1 VVTATTSAEPVLP
14 DESNLLVNKHFISV
28 GSFSPTMQELPDSVY
43 RLAGLLAVDS
53 QHAGQ
58 EVGDVINP
66 IRKGII
72 RESDVFSIA
81 ECVTG
86 KRTLDSAASEERS

>member
-1 VVTATTSAEPVLP
+1 MTATTSAEPVLP